1 MSLEAVPLLEG
12 PIDSEQWCSMGFKT
26 TDHKAPASLRG
37 AVQGLLWH
45 WEVTDRA
52 FNEDVSLI
60 VSELASNAVE
70 HTQEDYHSASL
81 TVWLNDGM
89 LLVCV
94 HDRSKKAAEPNTDFL
109 GEGGRGLI
117 IVNALC
123 SERNGYV
130 ETCPDWDAQGKVV
143 KAWLQVPTGNGK
155 EVAVP
160 TQSLTDYRPVLVNA

>member
-1 MSLEAVPLLEG
+1 
-12 PIDSEQWCSMGFKT
+12 MGFKT
-26 TDHKAPASLRG
+26 TDNKAPASLRG
-37 AVQGLLWH
+37 AVQWLLWH

-52 FNEDVSLI
+52 FSEDVSLI
-60 VSELASNAVE
+60 VTELATNAVE
-70 HTQEDYHSASL
+70 HTQDDYHSASL

-117 IVNALC
+117 IVSALC
-123 SERNGYV
+123 AERNGYV
-130 ETCPDWDAQGKVV
+130 ETTPDWDGQGKVV
-143 KAWLQVPTGNGK
+143 KAWLQIPMGMAK

-160 TQSLTDYRPVLVNA
+160 ASTLRDYRPVLVG